1 MEDIVEVGLD
11 EYVYYTRG
19 CFVPSSAPT
28 VFIVEDDEE
37 DTPMLGGSEDPNPT
51 LLDSSQVE

>member
-51 LLDSSQVE
+51 LLDSS